1 MVMQFDVIVVGAGL
15 VGRLFAVG
23 LAKNGLRVAS
33 IDRDDASSMLDAT
46 LDGRTTAISLGSQ
59 KIFARLGL
67 WNAIAPYAQ
76 PIDYIRVVDDGSPW
90 TLDYDAKDISHEPMG
105 YIVENTYIR
114 SSLYQVTPDTLTVF
128 APEGVESVVRADDGV
143 TVTLQSN
150 QVLRAPLIV
159 AADGRYSALRAQTNI
174 CVQTKDYDQKAF
186 VVHILHDK
194 PHNNTAFEVFFKDG
208 PLAVL
213 PLTNDPIT
221 HAHRSG
227 LVWCKPRDF
236 DWGGYNDDELSALFK
251 TCFPYYGDVTFQ
263 PKRWHYPLSYTKV
276 NSMIDNRIALIG
288 DAGHVMH
295 PIAGQGVNLGWR
307 DAIVLIEN
315 LSAAKAQ
322 GIDLGNP
329 FLLKQYEKQRKY
341 DRLGLLWATD
351 GINCLYQSQ
360 LPPVRFARNAAFAVL
375 NYIKPFKR
383 AVMRRAMGMI

>member
-174 CVQTKDYDQKAF
+174 CVQT
-186 VVHILHDK
+186 
-194 PHNNTAFEVFFKDG
+194 
-208 PLAVL
+208 
-213 PLTNDPIT
+213 
-221 HAHRSG
+221 
-227 LVWCKPRDF
+227 
-236 DWGGYNDDELSALFK
+236 
-251 TCFPYYGDVTFQ
+251 
-263 PKRWHYPLSYTKV
+263 
-276 NSMIDNRIALIG
+276 
-288 DAGHVMH
+288 
-295 PIAGQGVNLGWR
+295 
-307 DAIVLIEN
+307 
-315 LSAAKAQ
+315 
-322 GIDLGNP
+322 
-329 FLLKQYEKQRKY
+329 
-341 DRLGLLWATD
+341 
-351 GINCLYQSQ
+351 
-360 LPPVRFARNAAFAVL
+360 
-375 NYIKPFKR
+375 
-383 AVMRRAMGMI
+383 